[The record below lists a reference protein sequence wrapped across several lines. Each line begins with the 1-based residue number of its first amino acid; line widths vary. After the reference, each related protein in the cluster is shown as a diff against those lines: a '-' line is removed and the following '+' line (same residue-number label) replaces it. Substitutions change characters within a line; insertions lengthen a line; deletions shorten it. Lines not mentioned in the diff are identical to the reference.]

1 MFVFSLIKMV
11 DGWEKL
17 KSPSTLAKELENLVF
32 AFVII
37 IFFLIYIRY
46 LNYNLCAGGRK
57 QGRMYDY
64 WFAEGL
70 PTFKCMIL
78 VFANY
83 TCIKST

>member
-1 MFVFSLIKMV
+1 V
-11 DGWEKL
+11 GETQ
-17 KSPSTLAKELENLVF
+17 KSFHTCERIREPGICICNYN
-32 AFVII
+32 
-37 IFFLIYIRY
+37 FFLIYIRY